1 MLASPGRRWWVL
13 ILPARLPL
21 RLRSVLSGVVRLSNE
36 YCGKGWRRQSSL
48 HPLSLGYEDLR
59 GLVWIGIFWRLIFW
73 CRPCECVVERMVG
86 IRETKVAPLWSPL
99 PVEVA
104 GGRVVV
110 VVGLGVVV
118 IVVVVSF
125 HPNVRLLPEESGR
138 TGRRA

>member
-1 MLASPGRRWWVL
+1 MLANPGRRWWVL
-13 ILPARLPL
+13 LLPARLPL
-21 RLRSVLSGVVRLSNE
+21 RLRYVSSGVVRLSNE

-59 GLVWIGIFWRLIFW
+59 GLVRIGIPRRRTLR
-73 CRPCECVVERMVG
+73 CRPGECVGGRMVG
-86 IRETKVAPLWSPL
+86 IRVTKVAPLWSPR

-110 VVGLGVVV
+110 VVGVAVVV

-125 HPNVRLLPEESGR
+125 CPNVRLLPEESGQ